1 MGEIMKGFIFIS
13 LFFSLFFSSA
23 FACENYQ
30 GQSFCVGDRAIA
42 DNADG
47 SIVGVSKSKISID
60 FTGGSTT
67 KKGVATFDISK
78 VYLGKECSGDFCVND
93 KAVGGNLEGVIVGVS
108 KDGVAINHKK
118 ESDKYSVI
126 KTYQQKDSLVRKG
139 CVEAYCANDSAV
151 YKSFDGVIVGV
162 NSKSSLVAISFV
174 GGTSKY
180 TGVGTYALKT
190 VGVAKGCFQ
199 GYCYGD
205 RAVSGSLDGVIVAVN
220 PYRGQVSV
228 QGKIN
233 GKTAIVTDDLKNVTM
248 RSLSENVHANDSKR
262 MINTLSD
269 FNHSFR

>member
-1 MGEIMKGFIFIS
+1 MKVLIS
-13 LFFSLFFSSA
+13 FLSLVSLSA

-30 GQSFCVGDRAIA
+30 GLSFCVGDKAVA
-42 DNADG
+42 ENADG
-47 SIVGVSKSKISID
+47 SIVGVSKTKVSID
-60 FTGGSTT
+60 FTGGSTARR
-67 KKGVATFDISK
+67 GIATFDLAK
-78 VYLGKECSGDFCVND
+78 VYLGKDCSGDFCVND
-93 KAVGGNLEGVIVGVS
+93 KAVGGNLEGIIVGVS

-118 ESDKYSVI
+118 VSDKYSVI

-162 NSKSSLVAISFV
+162 NAKSSLVAISFV

-180 TGVGTYALKT
+180 TGVGTYTLKT
-190 VGVAKGCFQ
+190 VGIGKGCFQ

-205 RAVSGSLDGVIVAVN
+205 RAVSGSVDGVIVGVN
-220 PYRGQVSV
+220 PYRNQVSV

-233 GKTAIVTDDLKNVTM
+233 GRPVIVTNDLKNVTM
-248 RSLSENVHANDSKR
+248 RSLSESVHANDPKR